1 MYGAALRLSPLLPRP
16 TLRKDSV
23 VTWATASD
31 RQDAR
36 LPAPD
41 MSEGDTAAAKAAY
54 AELVRNDSGAVRW
67 MPDATPGSEGTR
79 LFGQLADVQELNGA
93 SRPRPTLTPQV
104 SLMMITPF
112 IVLFQKQT
120 ELCCFI
126 YLRYERASEPRAVQ
140 LPWKLPLLSGFT

>member
-1 MYGAALRLSPLLPRP
+1 
-16 TLRKDSV
+16 
-23 VTWATASD
+23 
-31 RQDAR
+31 
-36 LPAPD
+36 

-140 LPWKLPLLSGFT
+140 LPWKLPLLSGFTYWCSGY

>member
-1 MYGAALRLSPLLPRP
+1 MRLSASLLSSRGRHFARILSV
-16 TLRKDSV
+16 TGQRK
-23 VTWATASD
+23 
-31 RQDAR
+31 
-36 LPAPD
+36 LPD

>member
-1 MYGAALRLSPLLPRP
+1 
-16 TLRKDSV
+16 
-23 VTWATASD
+23 
-31 RQDAR
+31 
-36 LPAPD
+36 

-104 SLMMITPF
+104 SLN
-112 IVLFQKQT
+112 V
-120 ELCCFI
+120 
-126 YLRYERASEPRAVQ
+126 RASHGLYSYPGNCRC
-140 LPWKLPLLSGFT
+140 

>member
-1 MYGAALRLSPLLPRP
+1 MYCAALRLSPLLPRP
-16 TLRKDSV
+16 TLRNDSV
-23 VTWATASD
+23 RYLGSATASD

-104 SLMMITPF
+104 SLMMITPRL
-112 IVLFQKQT
+112 LFFSRNKRSYAALYT
-120 ELCCFI
+120 SGTNV
-126 YLRYERASEPRAVQ
+126 RASHGLYSYPGNCRC
-140 LPWKLPLLSGFT
+140 